1 MTTFFLPL
9 LSGSRTYGKKGIGIR
24 GVRESDGGK
33 RTVIETFLSEQRNH
47 GIGKDDI
54 YVNYISPS
62 TQKKKKKNAKV
73 VKVRLFHLPIKL
85 KFKNKKIV

>member
-1 MTTFFLPL
+1 MTFFLPL
-9 LSGSRTYGKKGIGIR
+9 LSGSRTVGKKGIGIR
-24 GVRESDGGK
+24 GVCESDGWK

-62 TQKKKKKNAKV
+62 TQKKKKNAKV